1 MAERP
6 IQRISPLDLRRNVA
20 IGIPF
25 PLGGTPIFSS
35 TFSTQDQAISNLK
48 CLLLTRKGERPF
60 QPLFGT
66 DLPSFLFEQINDKL
80 LNELRDS
87 ISDDIKFW
95 LPYIQMKDIEVSK
108 DEDRHTVFFSFTF
121 SVGESN
127 ANEII
132 IIEISEQGGLS
143 IANSPV

>member
-20 IGIPF
+20 VGVPF

-35 TFSTQDQAISNLK
+35 TFSTQDQALSNLK

-66 DLPSFLFEQINDKL
+66 DLPSFLFEQITDKL
-80 LNELRDS
+80 LNQLKDTIEE
-87 ISDDIKFW
+87 DIKFW
-95 LPYIQMKDIEVSK
+95 LPYINMRDIVVTK
-108 DEDRHTVFFSFTF
+108 DEDRHIVNFSFTF

-127 ANEII
+127 ANQII
-132 IIEISEQGGLS
+132 ILEVSEQGGLS
-143 IANSPV
+143 IV

>member
-1 MAERP
+1 MAERH

-20 IGIPF
+20 VGIPF

-35 TFSTQDQAISNLK
+35 TFSTQDQALSNLK

-80 LNELRDS
+80 LNELKDS
-87 ISDDIKFW
+87 MSEDIKFW
-95 LPYIQMKDIEVSK
+95 LPYINMRDIVVTK
-108 DEDRHTVFFSFTF
+108 DEDRHIVNFSFTF

-127 ANEII
+127 ANQII
-132 IIEISEQGGLS
+132 ILEVSEQGGLS
-143 IANSPV
+143 IV

>member
-1 MAERP
+1 MADRP

-20 IGIPF
+20 VGVPF

-35 TFSTQDQAISNLK
+35 TFSTQDQALSNLK

-66 DLPSFLFEQINDKL
+66 DLPSFLLEQITDKL
-80 LNELRDS
+80 LNSLRDT
-87 ISDDIKFW
+87 IAEDIKFW
-95 LPYIQMKDIEVSK
+95 LPYIKMKDIIVTK
-108 DEDRHTVFFSFTF
+108 DEARHIVNFSFTF

-127 ANEII
+127 ANQII
-132 IIEISEQGGLS
+132 ILEVSEQGGLS
-143 IANSPV
+143 IA

>member
-20 IGIPF
+20 VGVPF

-35 TFSTQDQAISNLK
+35 TFSTQDQALSNLK

-66 DLPSFLFEQINDKL
+66 DLPSFLFEQITDKL
-80 LNELRDS
+80 LNSLRDT
-87 ISDDIKFW
+87 IAEDIKFW
-95 LPYIQMKDIEVSK
+95 LPYIKMKDIIVTKKEVVNLIK
-108 DEDRHTVFFSFTF
+108 DYKNDSIVLHPQRDDIEETFFPKIHHPSY
-121 SVGESN
+121 
-127 ANEII
+127 
-132 IIEISEQGGLS
+132 
-143 IANSPV
+143 

>member
-20 IGIPF
+20 VGIPF

-35 TFSTQDQAISNLK
+35 TFSTQDQALSNLK

-66 DLPSFLFEQINDKL
+66 DLPSFLFEQITDKL
-80 LNELRDS
+80 LNSLRDT
-87 ISDDIKFW
+87 IAEDIKFW
-95 LPYIQMKDIEVSK
+95 LPYIKMKDIIVTK
-108 DEDRHTVFFSFTF
+108 DEDRHIVNFSFTF

-127 ANEII
+127 ANQII
-132 IIEISEQGGLS
+132 ILEVSEQGGLS
-143 IANSPV
+143 IA

>member
-20 IGIPF
+20 VGIPF

-35 TFSTQDQAISNLK
+35 TFSTQDQALSNLK

-80 LNELRDS
+80 LNELKDS
-87 ISDDIKFW
+87 MSEDIKFW
-95 LPYIQMKDIEVSK
+95 LPYINMKDITVTK
-108 DEDRHTVFFSFTF
+108 NEDRHIVNFSFTF

-127 ANEII
+127 ANQII
-132 IIEISEQGGLS
+132 ILEVSEQGGLS
-143 IANSPV
+143 IA

>member
-20 IGIPF
+20 VGVPF

-66 DLPSFLFEQINDKL
+66 DLPSFLFEQITEDITIQIENDIVDTFSTWL
-80 LNELRDS
+80 PFVELREINIDKGDQDLNRLG
-87 ISDDIKFW
+87 IDIKFNIRNAPTE
-95 LPYIQMKDIEVSK
+95 LE
-108 DEDRHTVFFSFTF
+108 
-121 SVGESN
+121 SVGVVLE
-127 ANEII
+127 
-132 IIEISEQGGLS
+132 
-143 IANSPV
+143 

>member
-20 IGIPF
+20 VGVPF

-35 TFSTQDQAISNLK
+35 TFSTQDQALSNLK

-66 DLPSFLFEQINDKL
+66 DLPSFLFEQITDKL
-80 LNELRDS
+80 LNSLRDT
-87 ISDDIKFW
+87 IAEDIKFW
-95 LPYIQMKDIEVSK
+95 LPYIKMKDIIVTK
-108 DEDRHTVFFSFTF
+108 DEDRHIVNFSFTF

-127 ANEII
+127 ANQII
-132 IIEISEQGGLS
+132 ILEVSEQGGLS
-143 IANSPV
+143 IS

>member
-20 IGIPF
+20 VGVPF

-66 DLPSFLFEQINDKL
+66 DLPSFLFEQITDKL
-80 LNELRDS
+80 LNQLKDTIEE
-87 ISDDIKFW
+87 DIKFW
-95 LPYIQMKDIEVSK
+95 LPYINMRDIVVTK
-108 DEDRHTVFFSFTF
+108 DEDRHIVNFSFTF

-127 ANEII
+127 ANQII
-132 IIEISEQGGLS
+132 ILEVSEQGGLS
-143 IANSPV
+143 IV

>member
-20 IGIPF
+20 VGVPF

-35 TFSTQDQAISNLK
+35 TFSTQDQALSNLK

-66 DLPSFLFEQINDKL
+66 DLPSFLFEQITDKL
-80 LNELRDS
+80 LNQLKDTIEE
-87 ISDDIKFW
+87 DIKFW
-95 LPYIQMKDIEVSK
+95 LPYINMRDIVVTK
-108 DEDRHTVFFSFTF
+108 DEDRHIVNFSFTF

-127 ANEII
+127 ANQII
-132 IIEISEQGGLS
+132 ILEVSEQGGLS
-143 IANSPV
+143 ITSRV

>member
-20 IGIPF
+20 VGVPF

-35 TFSTQDQAISNLK
+35 TFSTQDQALSNLK

-66 DLPSFLFEQINDKL
+66 DLPSFLFEKITDKL
-80 LNELRDS
+80 LNSLRDT
-87 ISDDIKFW
+87 IAEDIKFW
-95 LPYIQMKDIEVSK
+95 LPYIKMKDIIVTK
-108 DEDRHTVFFSFTF
+108 DEDRHIVNFSFTF

-127 ANEII
+127 ANQII
-132 IIEISEQGGLS
+132 ILEVSEQGGLS
-143 IANSPV
+143 IA

>member
-20 IGIPF
+20 VGVPF

-35 TFSTQDQAISNLK
+35 TFSTQDQALSNLK

-66 DLPSFLFEQINDKL
+66 DLPSFLFEQITDKL
-80 LNELRDS
+80 LNSLRDT
-87 ISDDIKFW
+87 IAEDIKFW
-95 LPYIQMKDIEVSK
+95 LPYIKMKDIIVTK
-108 DEDRHTVFFSFTF
+108 DEDRHIVNFSFTF

-127 ANEII
+127 ANQII
-132 IIEISEQGGLS
+132 ILEVSEQGGLS
-143 IANSPV
+143 IV

>member
-20 IGIPF
+20 VGVPF

-35 TFSTQDQAISNLK
+35 TFSTQDQALSNLK

-66 DLPSFLFEQINDKL
+66 DLPSFLFEQITDKL
-80 LNELRDS
+80 LNQLKDTIEE
-87 ISDDIKFW
+87 DIKFW
-95 LPYIQMKDIEVSK
+95 LPYIKMRDIVVTK
-108 DEDRHTVFFSFTF
+108 DEDRHIVNFSFTF

-127 ANEII
+127 ANQII
-132 IIEISEQGGLS
+132 ILEVSEQGGLS
-143 IANSPV
+143 IA

>member
-20 IGIPF
+20 VGIPF

-35 TFSTQDQAISNLK
+35 TFSTQDQALSNLK

-80 LNELRDS
+80 LNELKDS
-87 ISDDIKFW
+87 MSEDIKFW
-95 LPYIQMKDIEVSK
+95 LPYINMRDIVVTK
-108 DEDRHTVFFSFTF
+108 DEDRHIVNFSFTF

-127 ANEII
+127 ANQII
-132 IIEISEQGGLS
+132 ILEVSEQGGLS
-143 IANSPV
+143 IA

>member
-20 IGIPF
+20 VGIPF

-35 TFSTQDQAISNLK
+35 TFSTQDQALSNLK

-60 QPLFGT
+60 HPMIGT

-80 LNELRDS
+80 LNELKDS
-87 ISDDIKFW
+87 MSEDIKFW
-95 LPYIQMKDIEVSK
+95 LPYINMRDIVVTK
-108 DEDRHTVFFSFTF
+108 DEDRHIVNFSFTF

-127 ANEII
+127 ANQII
-132 IIEISEQGGLS
+132 ILEVSEQGGLS
-143 IANSPV
+143 IA

>member
-20 IGIPF
+20 VGIPF

-35 TFSTQDQAISNLK
+35 TFSTQDQALSNLK

-66 DLPSFLFEQINDKL
+66 DLPSFLFEQITDKL
-80 LNELRDS
+80 LNQLKDTIEE
-87 ISDDIKFW
+87 DIKFW
-95 LPYIQMKDIEVSK
+95 LPYIKMRDIVVTK
-108 DEDRHTVFFSFTF
+108 DEDRHIVNFSFTF

-127 ANEII
+127 ANQII
-132 IIEISEQGGLS
+132 ILEVSEQGGLS
-143 IANSPV
+143 IV

>member
-6 IQRISPLDLRRNVA
+6 IQRIRPLDLRRNVA
-20 IGIPF
+20 VGVPF

-35 TFSTQDQAISNLK
+35 TFSTQDQALSNLK

-66 DLPSFLFEQINDKL
+66 DLPSFLFEQITDKL
-80 LNELRDS
+80 LNSLRDT
-87 ISDDIKFW
+87 IAEDIKFW
-95 LPYIQMKDIEVSK
+95 LPYIKMKDIIVTK
-108 DEDRHTVFFSFTF
+108 DEDRHIVNFSFTF

-127 ANEII
+127 ANQII
-132 IIEISEQGGLS
+132 ILEVSEQGGLS
-143 IANSPV
+143 IA

>member
-20 IGIPF
+20 VGVPF

-35 TFSTQDQAISNLK
+35 TFSTQDQALSNLK
-48 CLLLTRKGERPF
+48 CLLLRRKGERPF

-66 DLPSFLFEQINDKL
+66 DLPSFLFEQITDKL
-80 LNELRDS
+80 LNSLRDT
-87 ISDDIKFW
+87 IAEDIKFW
-95 LPYIQMKDIEVSK
+95 LPYIKMKDIIVTK
-108 DEDRHTVFFSFTF
+108 DEDRHIVNFSFTF

-127 ANEII
+127 ANQII
-132 IIEISEQGGLS
+132 ILEVSEQGGLS
-143 IANSPV
+143 IA

>member
-20 IGIPF
+20 VGVPF

-35 TFSTQDQAISNLK
+35 TFSTQDQALSNLK

-80 LNELRDS
+80 LNELKDS
-87 ISDDIKFW
+87 MSEDIKFW
-95 LPYIQMKDIEVSK
+95 LPYINMRDIVVTK
-108 DEDRHTVFFSFTF
+108 DEDRHIVNFSFTF
-121 SVGESN
+121 SVVESN
-127 ANEII
+127 ANQII
-132 IIEISEQGGLS
+132 ILEVSELGGLS
-143 IANSPV
+143 IV

>member
-20 IGIPF
+20 VGVPF

-66 DLPSFLFEQINDKL
+66 DLPSFLFEQITDKL
-80 LNELRDS
+80 LNQLKDTIEE
-87 ISDDIKFW
+87 DIKFW
-95 LPYIQMKDIEVSK
+95 LPYIKMRDIVVTK
-108 DEDRHTVFFSFTF
+108 DEDRHIVNFSFTF

-127 ANEII
+127 ANQII
-132 IIEISEQGGLS
+132 ILEVSEQGGLS
-143 IANSPV
+143 IA

>member
-20 IGIPF
+20 VGVPF

-35 TFSTQDQAISNLK
+35 TFSTQDQALSNLK

-80 LNELRDS
+80 LNELKDS
-87 ISDDIKFW
+87 MSEDIKFW
-95 LPYIQMKDIEVSK
+95 LAYINMRDIVVTK
-108 DEDRHTVFFSFTF
+108 DEDRHIVNFSFTF

-127 ANEII
+127 ANQII
-132 IIEISEQGGLS
+132 ILEVSEQGGLS
-143 IANSPV
+143 IA

>member
-20 IGIPF
+20 VGVPF

-35 TFSTQDQAISNLK
+35 TFSTQDQALSNLK

-66 DLPSFLFEQINDKL
+66 DLPSFLFEQITDKL
-80 LNELRDS
+80 LNSLRDT
-87 ISDDIKFW
+87 IAEDIKFW
-95 LPYIQMKDIEVSK
+95 LPYINMRDIVVTK
-108 DEDRHTVFFSFTF
+108 DEDRHIVNFSFTF

-127 ANEII
+127 ANQII
-132 IIEISEQGGLS
+132 ILEVSEQGGLS
-143 IANSPV
+143 IA

>member
-20 IGIPF
+20 VGVPF

-66 DLPSFLFEQINDKL
+66 DLPSFLFEQITDKL
-80 LNELRDS
+80 LNQLKDTIEE
-87 ISDDIKFW
+87 DIKFW
-95 LPYIQMKDIEVSK
+95 LPYIKMRDIVVTK
-108 DEDRHTVFFSFTF
+108 DEDRHIVNFSFTF

-127 ANEII
+127 ANQII
-132 IIEISEQGGLS
+132 ILEVSEQGGLS
-143 IANSPV
+143 IV

>member
-20 IGIPF
+20 VGVPF

-35 TFSTQDQAISNLK
+35 TFSTQDQALSNLK

-80 LNELRDS
+80 LNELKDS
-87 ISDDIKFW
+87 MSEDIKFW
-95 LPYIQMKDIEVSK
+95 LPYIKMRDIVVTK
-108 DEDRHTVFFSFTF
+108 DEDRHNVNFSFTF

-127 ANEII
+127 ANQII
-132 IIEISEQGGLS
+132 ILEVSEQGGLS
-143 IANSPV
+143 IV

>member
-20 IGIPF
+20 VGIPF

-35 TFSTQDQAISNLK
+35 TFSTQDQALSNLK

-80 LNELRDS
+80 LNELKDS
-87 ISDDIKFW
+87 MSEDIKFW
-95 LPYIQMKDIEVSK
+95 LPYINMRDIVVTK
-108 DEDRHTVFFSFTF
+108 DEDRHIVNFSFTF

-127 ANEII
+127 ANQII
-132 IIEISEQGGLS
+132 ILEVSEQGGLS
-143 IANSPV
+143 IV

>member
-1 MAERP
+1 MADRP

-35 TFSTQDQAISNLK
+35 TFSTQEQAISNLK

-66 DLPSFLFEQINDKL
+66 DLPSFLFEQITDKL
-80 LNELRDS
+80 LNDLRDT
-87 ISDDIKFW
+87 ISEDIKFW
-95 LPYIQMKDIEVSK
+95 LPYITMKDITVTK
-108 DEDRHTVFFSFTF
+108 DEDRHNVFFTFSF

-132 IIEISEQGGLS
+132 ILEISEQGGLS
-143 IANSPV
+143 ITSRV

>member
-20 IGIPF
+20 VGVPF

-35 TFSTQDQAISNLK
+35 TFSTQDQALSNLK

-66 DLPSFLFEQINDKL
+66 DLPSFLFEQITDKL
-80 LNELRDS
+80 LNSLRDT
-87 ISDDIKFW
+87 IAEDIKFW
-95 LPYIQMKDIEVSK
+95 LPYIKMKDIIVTK
-108 DEDRHTVFFSFTF
+108 DDDRHIVNFSFTF

-127 ANEII
+127 ANQII
-132 IIEISEQGGLS
+132 ILEVSEQGGLS
-143 IANSPV
+143 IA

>member
-20 IGIPF
+20 VGVPF

-35 TFSTQDQAISNLK
+35 TFSTQDQALSNLK

-66 DLPSFLFEQINDKL
+66 DLPSFLFEQITDKL
-80 LNELRDS
+80 LNSLRDT
-87 ISDDIKFW
+87 IAEDIKFW
-95 LPYIQMKDIEVSK
+95 LPYIKMKDIIVTK
-108 DEDRHTVFFSFTF
+108 DEDRHIVNFSFTF

-127 ANEII
+127 ANQII
-132 IIEISEQGGLS
+132 ILEVSEQGGLS
-143 IANSPV
+143 IA

>member
-20 IGIPF
+20 VGVPF

-35 TFSTQDQAISNLK
+35 TFSTQDQALSNLK

-66 DLPSFLFEQINDKL
+66 DLPSFLFEQITDKL
-80 LNELRDS
+80 LNQLKDTIEE
-87 ISDDIKFW
+87 DIKFW
-95 LPYIQMKDIEVSK
+95 LPYIKMKDITVTK
-108 DEDRHTVFFSFTF
+108 NEDRHIVNFSFTF

-127 ANEII
+127 ANQII
-132 IIEISEQGGLS
+132 ILEVSEQGGLS
-143 IANSPV
+143 IA

>member
-20 IGIPF
+20 VGIPF

-35 TFSTQDQAISNLK
+35 TFSTQDQALSNLK

-87 ISDDIKFW
+87 MSEDIKFW
-95 LPYIQMKDIEVSK
+95 LPYINMKDITVTK
-108 DEDRHTVFFSFTF
+108 NEDRHIVNFSFTF

-127 ANEII
+127 ANQII
-132 IIEISEQGGLS
+132 ILEVSEQGGLS
-143 IANSPV
+143 IA

>member
-20 IGIPF
+20 VGVPF

-35 TFSTQDQAISNLK
+35 TFSTQDQALSNLK

-80 LNELRDS
+80 LNELKDS
-87 ISDDIKFW
+87 MSEDIKFW
-95 LPYIQMKDIEVSK
+95 LPYNNMRDIVVTK
-108 DEDRHTVFFSFTF
+108 DEDRHIVNFSFTF

-127 ANEII
+127 ANQII
-132 IIEISEQGGLS
+132 ILEVSEQGGLS
-143 IANSPV
+143 IV

>member
-35 TFSTQDQAISNLK
+35 TFSTQEQAISNLK

-66 DLPSFLFEQINDKL
+66 DLPSFLFEQITDKL
-80 LNELRDS
+80 LNNLRDT
-87 ISDDIKFW
+87 ISEDIKFW
-95 LPYIQMKDIEVSK
+95 LPYITMKDITVTK
-108 DEDRHTVFFSFTF
+108 DEDRHTVFFTFSF

-132 IIEISEQGGLS
+132 ILEISEQGGLS
-143 IANSPV
+143 VTSRV

>member
-20 IGIPF
+20 VGVPF

-35 TFSTQDQAISNLK
+35 TFSTQDQALSNLK

-66 DLPSFLFEQINDKL
+66 DLPSFLFEQITDKL
-80 LNELRDS
+80 LNQLKDTIEE
-87 ISDDIKFW
+87 DIKFW
-95 LPYIQMKDIEVSK
+95 LPYIKMRDIVVTK
-108 DEDRHTVFFSFTF
+108 DEDRHIVNFSFTF

-127 ANEII
+127 ANQII
-132 IIEISEQGGLS
+132 ILEVSEQGGLS
-143 IANSPV
+143 IV

>member
-20 IGIPF
+20 VGVPF

-35 TFSTQDQAISNLK
+35 TFSTQDQALSNLK

-66 DLPSFLFEQINDKL
+66 DLPSFLFEQITDKL
-80 LNELRDS
+80 LNSLRDT
-87 ISDDIKFW
+87 IAEDIKFL
-95 LPYIQMKDIEVSK
+95 LPYIKMKDIIVTK
-108 DEDRHTVFFSFTF
+108 DEDRHIVNFSFTF

-127 ANEII
+127 ANQII
-132 IIEISEQGGLS
+132 ILEVSEQGGLS
-143 IANSPV
+143 IA